1 MRCRQTVKLIGEVN
15 QSVGKPTKILERE
28 RRRNGSSPI
37 HCKSMRSLPSH
48 NKENL
53 TTSTANVL
61 LINLRVW
68 KKIPGTLQR
77 NTRPKAYYFNDTL
90 SRDSE
95 LDAMNATDN

>member
-1 MRCRQTVKLIGEVN
+1 
-15 QSVGKPTKILERE
+15 
-28 RRRNGSSPI
+28 
-37 HCKSMRSLPSH
+37 MRSLPFH
-48 NKENL
+48 NNKENL

-95 LDAMNATDN
+95 LNAMNATDN

>member
-15 QSVGKPTKILERE
+15 QSVGKPTKILAGMKAKRL
-28 RRRNGSSPI
+28 
-37 HCKSMRSLPSH
+37 KSDSLRSLPSH
-48 NKENL
+48 NNKENL

-61 LINLRVW
+61 VINLRVW

-77 NTRPKAYYFNDTL
+77 NTRPKAYHFNDTL